1 MCVVQTVNRLFAGA
15 ALVVLVNRE
24 IFFGGCGGADLASQ
38 DGVSREWLVREGNLA
53 TPDLAWEAQVFIPPA
68 ASTPPGPA
76 PGLLSFKGDGQ
87 RVLPAAGF
95 FLN

>member
-1 MCVVQTVNRLFAGA
+1 M
-15 ALVVLVNRE
+15 
-24 IFFGGCGGADLASQ
+24 GGADLASQ

-53 TPDLAWEAQVFIPPA
+53 WEAQVFIPPA
-68 ASTPPGPA
+68 ASTPPSPA

>member
-1 MCVVQTVNRLFAGA
+1 MCVEQTVNRLFAGA

-24 IFFGGCGGADLASQ
+24 ILCWGTDLASQ
-38 DGVSREWLVREGNLA
+38 DDVSREWLVWEGNLA
-53 TPDLAWEAQVFIPPA
+53 TPHLAWEAQVFIPPA

-87 RVLPAAGF
+87 RVLPAVGF